1 MHGDC
6 RLLQKTAAALSGQHE
21 SRGKL
26 QTRNAANGHFA
37 KTQVGG
43 QRRSSLDDEFEER
56 YPEVARLIKALTH
69 SDPAMRPT
77 VAEILEL
84 DIFKGSADAATRR
97 EVQDLQDLQD
107 AVRVKDEELE
117 EKDERIRELEE
128 EIRLL
133 RMGRGEKEAKEG
145 ARWDKQYSS
154 ALDTSTKMSD
164 GAHEVQPVEVSLL
177 PSDGVPLDGETE
189 ATAGAS

>member
-1 MHGDC
+1 MFSAGLILMELCVRFTSEHERAIAFRNC
-6 RLLQKTAAALSGQHE
+6 R
-21 SRGKL
+21 RGK
-26 QTRNAANGHFA
+26 
-37 KTQVGG
+37 
-43 QRRSSLDDEFEER
+43 LDDEFEER

-97 EVQDLQDLQD
+97 EVQDLQD
-107 AVRVKDEELE
+107 AVRVKDEEIE
-117 EKDERIRELEE
+117 EKDGRIRELEE